1 MTDRIFIET
10 MVHADPN
17 SPYNTMPHLPP
28 EADIE
33 TIRIWRAC
41 AGAKTSL
48 ARMREAGKLIPNQ
61 RILISSIPLLEATA
75 SSQIENIF
83 TTSNALYTALSVPE
97 ERIDPETKE
106 VLRYREALSVGVGEL
121 KNGKKLGEILLT
133 RVCSVLLDKETDR
146 RGTNAGTYIKGPEGR
161 VYTPPDDPIVLE
173 DLIHHLEDYINGGR
187 EPDPLIRL
195 ALIHYQ
201 FEAIHPFSDANGR
214 TGRILNILYLIDQD
228 LLDIPI
234 LYLSRYIIQHK
245 SEYYLRLRR
254 VTENEEWE
262 EWIIFMLN
270 AIQETAEWTYERIS
284 AIKCLMDE
292 TIEVCKEKLPKIYSY
307 DLVEEIFLQPYCKP
321 AYLVERG
328 IGNRQTAM
336 KYLKALEDIGILT
349 SIRIGKERIYINVRL
364 FELLKFDDE

>member
-1 MTDRIFIET
+1 MAHT
-10 MVHADPN
+10 DPN
-17 SPYNTMPHLPP
+17 TPYNTMPNLPP
-28 EADIE
+28 EAEIE

-41 AGAKTSL
+41 AEAKTSL

-75 SSQIENIF
+75 SSRIENIF

-97 ERIDPETKE
+97 EISDPATKE
-106 VLRYREALSVGVGEL
+106 VLRYREALAVGVGEL
-121 KNGKKLGEILLT
+121 KSGKKLGEILLT
-133 RVCSVLLDKETDR
+133 RVCSVLLDHEVDR
-146 RGTNAGTYIKGPEGR
+146 RRAGADTYIKGPEGR
-161 VYTPPDDPIVLE
+161 VYTPPDDPIILE
-173 DLIHHLEDYINGGR
+173 DLIHHLEEYINGDR

-201 FEAIHPFSDANGR
+201 FEAIHPFGDANGR

-234 LYLSRYIIQHK
+234 LYLSRHIIQHK
-245 SEYYLRLRR
+245 SEYYHRLRQ

-262 EWIIFMLN
+262 EWIVFMLN
-270 AIQETAEWTYERIS
+270 AVRETADWTYDRIQ
-284 AIKCLMDE
+284 AIKSLMDE
-292 TIEVCKEKLPKIYSY
+292 TIEICKERLPKIYSY

-321 AYLVERG
+321 AFLVDIG

-336 KYLKALEDIGILT
+336 KYLKALEDTGILA
-349 SIRIGKERIYINVRL
+349 SIRIGKERIYVNTRL
-364 FELLKFDDE
+364 FELLKFIDE